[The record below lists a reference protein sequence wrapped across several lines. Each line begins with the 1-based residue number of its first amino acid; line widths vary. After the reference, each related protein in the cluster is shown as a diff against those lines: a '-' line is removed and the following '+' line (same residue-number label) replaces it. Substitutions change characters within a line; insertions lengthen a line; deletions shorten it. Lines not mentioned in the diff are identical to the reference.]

1 MRLILLGP
9 PGAGKGTQAQRLVE
23 RYSIVQLSTG
33 DMLRA
38 AVAAETAIGL
48 RAKDIMASGGLVP
61 DEVVVGIISDRLEQ
75 DDAENGFILD
85 GFPRTVPQAEAL
97 DELLSSKGIE
107 LDAVVELKV
116 NEGALLARVENRVA
130 EMRARGEEP
139 RADDNAEALAKRLAS
154 YRAQTE
160 PLVQYYSERR
170 KLLTVDGMMTIE
182 EVTKEIERLLNAV
195 TAGDSKPARRSAKP
209 KAAKAKPAK
218 AKAGKAKAGKASK
231 EATAETAKPKAAKG
245 AKADK
250 AAKPAKGSAV
260 KAKAAKA
267 KPAKA
272 VRAKAVEGKAVKGK
286 TVKAKAAKADVSKA
300 KAAKGKTSKVKA
312 PKASASKAK
321 AGKAKA
327 GKAVKTLKKAVKAP
341 KASKNSAKNTAKPV
355 AKSGHKAGLKGKK
368 ATANSKAPVAKV
380 GKTAGKAKAPSKKAP
395 SKKAPSKKAA
405 ANKKAVAKTATKA
418 VRKTAGKAGRS
429 STKKRGKA

>member
-38 AVAAETAIGL
+38 AVAAETPIGL
-48 RAKDIMASGGLVP
+48 KAKDIMASGGLVP
-61 DEVVVGIISDRLEQ
+61 DEVVVGIISDRLEH

-182 EVTKEIERLLNAV
+182 EVTKEIERLLTAV

-209 KAAKAKPAK
+209 KAAKAKAAK
-218 AKAGKAKAGKASK
+218 AKAGKAKAGKVSK
-231 EATAETAKPKAAKG
+231 EAAAETAKPKAAKG

-250 AAKPAKGSAV
+250 AAKPGKGKAVKAKASKAEKAKPAKAAKAV
-260 KAKAAKA
+260 KAKAAA
-267 KPAKA
+267 
-272 VRAKAVEGKAVKGK
+272 GKAVKGK
-286 TVKAKAAKADVSKA
+286 TVKAKAAKAEVSKA
-300 KAAKGKTSKVKA
+300 KASKAKAPKGKA

-327 GKAVKTLKKAVKAP
+327 GAVKTLKKAVKAP

-355 AKSGHKAGLKGKK
+355 AESGHKAGLKGKK
-368 ATANSKAPVAKV
+368 ATVKSKAPVAKA

-395 SKKAPSKKAA
+395 SKKAAA
-405 ANKKAVAKTATKA
+405 SKKAVAKTA
-418 VRKTAGKAGRS
+418 VRKTAGKAGPS